1 MLMGI
6 SEPREIGILV
16 QCIRVQRRGREWAA
30 VFAGTTEVES
40 GPALSADGFTVTT
53 EWEPPYAV
61 GRVYKLRIEES
72 R

>member
-6 SEPREIGILV
+6 SEPREIEITV
-16 QCIRVQRRGREWAA
+16 QCVRVQRRGRQWAA

-61 GRVYKLRIEES
+61 GRVYTLQIKEAR
-72 R
+72 